1 MKTNEVKAFRKL
13 IRKYE
18 QLASIQVKNST
29 TCNGVSLAQ
38 CHTLLALE
46 ENQVCSLNTLSTAM
60 KLEKSTVSRT
70 IEGLVKIGL
79 VIRKE
84 NRENRRET
92 LLSLSEQGQITV
104 DEINRE
110 NNLFYNT
117 VLMGIPAE
125 KRTCFIDGM
134 IEFISAFENVIEN
147 SKEETCCN

>member
-1 MKTNEVKAFRKL
+1 MEINEVQAFRKL

-46 ENQVCSLNTLSTAM
+46 ENQVCSLNTLSIAM

-79 VIRKE
+79 VIRKD
-84 NRENRRET
+84 NSKNRRET
-92 LLSLSEQGQITV
+92 LLSLSKQGQITV

-110 NNLFYNT
+110 NNGFYDT
-117 VLMGIPAE
+117 VLMEMSIDARE
-125 KRTCFIDGM
+125 CFLDGM
-134 IEFISAFENVIEN
+134 AEFVSAFEKVVEI
-147 SKEETCCN
+147 SKEERCCN

>member
-1 MKTNEVKAFRKL
+1 MKTEDILNFRKL

-18 QLASIQVKNST
+18 QLSTQQVKSST

-46 ENQVCSLNTLSTAM
+46 ENQVCSLNTLSKAI

-84 NRENRRET
+84 NRNNRRET
-92 LLSLSEQGQITV
+92 LLSLSKQGQKTV

-110 NNLFYNT
+110 NNEFYKT
-117 VLMGIPAE
+117 VLLEIPTE
-125 KRTCFIDGM
+125 IRNCFVDGM
-134 IEFISAFENVIEN
+134 HEFVTAFASVIDNNKNV
-147 SKEETCCN
+147 

>member
-1 MKTNEVKAFRKL
+1 MGTDEVQAFRKL

-18 QLASIQVKNST
+18 QLASMQVKRST

-84 NRENRRET
+84 NSKNRRET
-92 LLSLSEQGQITV
+92 LLSLSKQGQVTV

-110 NNLFYNT
+110 NNGFYNM
-117 VLMGIPAE
+117 VLMGMPDE
-125 KRTCFIDGM
+125 KRDCFINGM
-134 IEFISAFENVIEN
+134 VDFVTAFEKVVETN
-147 SKEETCCN
+147 EEEKCCK